1 MSTGV
6 AAKLSTLD
14 RFLPVWIFAAMA
26 IGVVLGRVFP
36 TLGATL
42 DSFRAGNVSLPI
54 ALGLLWMMYPVLAKV
69 QYERLGQLK
78 TKRSLF
84 VASLL
89 LNWVVGPLLMFLL
102 AHLLLPDMLHYRAGL
117 ILIGLARC
125 VAMVLIWNALACGS
139 GEIAAVLV
147 ALNSIFQVFTY
158 SVMGWFFLSVAPR
171 WLGETGTNFHVSI
184 WLIAKSVLVFL
195 GLPLV
200 AGALTR
206 FSLVRLKGDA
216 WYENQFL
223 RRIGP
228 TALLG
233 LLYTIVIIFAMQGDK
248 LTSLPID
255 ILRISLPLVAYFVL
269 MFTGSFWLG
278 WRLRFS
284 YEETTSLAFTAA
296 GNNFELAIAVSVAV
310 FGISS
315 PEALA
320 GIVGPLIE
328 VPMLL
333 ALVYLA
339 LWLKDRAFSA
349 GAGKAVAER
358 AGQL

>member
-1 MSTGV
+1 MSSNLAG
-6 AAKLSTLD
+6 KLSTLD

-26 IGVVLGRVFP
+26 FGVALGRMFP
-36 TLGATL
+36 LLSVTL
-42 DSFRAGNVSLPI
+42 DSFRVGDVSLPI
-54 ALGLLWMMYPVLAKV
+54 AIGLLWMMYPVLAKV
-69 QYERLGQLK
+69 QYERLGDLK

-84 VASLL
+84 SASLF
-89 LNWVVGPLLMFLL
+89 LNWVVGPLLMFFL
-102 AHLLLPDMLHYRAGL
+102 AHLFLPDMPHYRAGL

-139 GEIAAVLV
+139 GEIAAVLE

-158 SVMGWFFLSVAPR
+158 SIMGWFFLDVAPR
-171 WLGETGTNFHVSI
+171 WLGETGTDFHVSI
-184 WLIAKSVLVFL
+184 WLIAKSVMLFL

-206 FSLVRLKGDA
+206 FSLVRLKGA
-216 WYENQFL
+216 LWYEEQFL

-248 LTSLPID
+248 LASLPMD
-255 ILRISLPLVAYFVL
+255 ILRISLPLVAYFAL
-269 MFTGSFWLG
+269 MFVGSFWLG

-296 GNNFELAIAVSVAV
+296 GNNSELAIAVSVAV

-328 VPMLL
+328 VPMLI

-339 LWLKDRAFSA
+339 LWLKERAFPLSTGGGK
-349 GAGKAVAER
+349 GAKSV
-358 AGQL
+358 QP